1 MWTADFFSGCLLL
14 ASDPR
19 RSVRGLYS
27 STGFQAAHPALLAL
41 QGPALVAYN
50 DAKFTPR
57 DFEAL
62 TKVGGATKRADSSK
76 TGNYGQGFNAVYH
89 LTDVQEAGQFRNPE
103 PLGNLC
109 FTEHE
114 ARTEGGGAWIAVMP
128 TMQGLGSVA
137 PRRVLSAMS
146 RGPSSGPPQ
155 IRSGPTIV
163 MLDPNRAFLAPRRD
177 PGKKFDVTHH
187 RFPKAL
193 ERYADSFEMLNL
205 WGAGLCV
212 EFEGA
217 LQIS

>member
-114 ARTEGGGAWIAVMP
+114 ARTEGGGRLDSGDADDAGAWQCRTA
-128 TMQGLGSVA
+128 TSVERHEPRALLRAA
-137 PRRVLSAMS
+137 PDPQRAHDRDARPQPRVPCPPE
-146 RGPSSGPPQ
+146 GP
-155 IRSGPTIV
+155 REEV
-163 MLDPNRAFLAPRRD
+163 RRD
-177 PGKKFDVTHH
+177 ASPI
-187 RFPKAL
+187 P
-193 ERYADSFEMLNL
+193 E
-205 WGAGLCV
+205 GAGALCGLLRDAEPV
-212 EFEGA
+212 GRRP
-217 LQIS
+217 LCGV